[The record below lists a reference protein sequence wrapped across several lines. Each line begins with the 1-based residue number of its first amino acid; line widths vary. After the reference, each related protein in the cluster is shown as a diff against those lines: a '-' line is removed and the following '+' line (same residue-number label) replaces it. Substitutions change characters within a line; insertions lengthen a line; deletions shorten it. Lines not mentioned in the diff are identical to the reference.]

1 MLHEFGL
8 ENVFARHERHAE
20 AVRRAVKAWGLELWC
35 RDARSYSPAVTAVS
49 MPDGHDADAFRR
61 LVLDHFNVSLAMGLN
76 KLAGKAFR
84 FGHLGYTN
92 DATIIGAL
100 AAVEMGLELAR
111 VPHDVGGVDAALS
124 YLTQGDRDSEV
135 RTTERLLATKRDGS
149 GNLFAQ
155 ASI

>member
-1 MLHEFGL
+1 ML
-8 ENVFARHERHAE
+8 
-20 AVRRAVKAWGLELWC
+20 
-35 RDARSYSPAVTAVS
+35 
-49 MPDGHDADAFRR
+49 DGHDADAFRR
-61 LVLDHFNVSLAMGLN
+61 LVLDRFNVSLAIGLN

-92 DATIIGAL
+92 DATIVGGL

-111 VPHDVGGVDAALS
+111 VPHDAGGVDAALS
-124 YLTQGDRDSEV
+124 YLTQGDRGSGV
-135 RTTERLLATKRDGS
+135 RTTARLLATKRNGS

>member
-1 MLHEFGL
+1 M
-8 ENVFARHERHAE
+8 
-20 AVRRAVKAWGLELWC
+20 
-35 RDARSYSPAVTAVS
+35 PA
-49 MPDGHDADAFRR
+49 GHDADDFRR

-76 KLAGKAFR
+76 KLAGEAFR

-124 YLTQGDRDSEV
+124 YLTRGDLGSEV
-135 RTTERLLATKRDGS
+135 RTTERLLAAKRNGS
-149 GNLFAQ
+149 GNLFEH

>member
-1 MLHEFGL
+1 
-8 ENVFARHERHAE
+8 
-20 AVRRAVKAWGLELWC
+20 
-35 RDARSYSPAVTAVS
+35 
-49 MPDGHDADAFRR
+49 
-61 LVLDHFNVSLAMGLN
+61 MGQN

-84 FGHLGYTN
+84 IGHLGYTN

-124 YLTQGDRDSEV
+124 YLTQKERASQS
-135 RTTERLLATKRDGS
+135 RTTERLLARKRDGS

>member
-1 MLHEFGL
+1 MPTPS
-8 ENVFARHERHAE
+8 
-20 AVRRAVKAWGLELWC
+20 
-35 RDARSYSPAVTAVS
+35 DASCSTTSTFRWQWVS
-49 MPDGHDADAFRR
+49 T
-61 LVLDHFNVSLAMGLN
+61 SLT
-76 KLAGKAFR
+76 GKAFR

-135 RTTERLLATKRDGS
+135 RTTERLLATKRNGS

>member
-1 MLHEFGL
+1 
-8 ENVFARHERHAE
+8 
-20 AVRRAVKAWGLELWC
+20 
-35 RDARSYSPAVTAVS
+35 

-61 LVLDHFNVSLAMGLN
+61 LVLDHFNVSLGMGLN
-76 KLAGKAFR
+76 KLEGKAFR

-124 YLTQGDRDSEV
+124 YLAQGDRDSEV
-135 RTTERLLATKRDGS
+135 RTTERLLATKRNGS